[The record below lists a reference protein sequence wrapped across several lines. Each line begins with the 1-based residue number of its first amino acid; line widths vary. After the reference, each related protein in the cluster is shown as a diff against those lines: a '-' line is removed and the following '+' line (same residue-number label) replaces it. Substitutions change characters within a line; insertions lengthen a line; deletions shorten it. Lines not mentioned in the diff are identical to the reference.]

1 MRTSMVPTKYKDS
14 KGRRI
19 FLSVGGKPFVVTAAG
34 KRQYKPVVR
43 KMTLN
48 NGSTRNV
55 QRRNLKN
62 IPNAIRPK
70 RKPKVVV
77 RKPRSNKGTVR
88 SLVASPGGTVYKG
101 MTSLV
106 RAIRER
112 NAAANKITNAIPA
125 LRKANRVVIKRLA
138 VV

>member
-1 MRTSMVPTKYKDS
+1 
-14 KGRRI
+14 
-19 FLSVGGKPFVVTAAG
+19 
-34 KRQYKPVVR
+34 
-43 KMTLN
+43 MTLN

-125 LRKANRVVIKRLA
+125 LRKANRIVIKRLA